1 MSTTDGGGC
10 TKSAKIQ
17 TGGMRVAKERARVN
31 GIRVIPTEDEE
42 QQFICSWAAL
52 MESRY
57 PELKLL
63 YHIPNEGR
71 RSGREGARLKRMG
84 LRRGAADLCLPVAR
98 GKWHG
103 LYIELKA
110 LDGRATDEQKQ
121 FISDVSA
128 QGYLGR
134 ICFGADEAIKL
145 IERYITGEV

>member
-1 MSTTDGGGC
+1 M
-10 TKSAKIQ
+10 
-17 TGGMRVAKERARVN
+17 AKERARIN

-52 MESRY
+52 MESHY

-134 ICFGADEAIKL
+134 ICFGADEAVKL